1 MAITDIRIVSVPV
14 TDQERAIAFYT
25 GVLGF
30 EVINDSPMGP
40 EMRWVQL
47 APTGATTTIT
57 LVTWLAKLTPGSCSL
72 LLNTDDLDGDIVKF
86 RAGGIAIGDVAE
98 EFWGRYVMFEDPDG
112 NGIIVRGAPSA
123 G

>member
-1 MAITDIRIVSVPV
+1 VPITDIGIVSVPV
-14 TDQERAIAFYT
+14 TDQDRALAFYSD
-25 GVLGF
+25 VLGF

-40 EMRWVQL
+40 GMRWVQL
-47 APTGATTTIT
+47 APPGATTTIS
-57 LVTWLAKLTPGSCSL
+57 LVTWLAKPTPGSSSL
-72 LLNTDDLDGDIVKF
+72 LLNTDDLDGDIEKF

-112 NGIIVRGAPSA
+112 NGIILRGATSS